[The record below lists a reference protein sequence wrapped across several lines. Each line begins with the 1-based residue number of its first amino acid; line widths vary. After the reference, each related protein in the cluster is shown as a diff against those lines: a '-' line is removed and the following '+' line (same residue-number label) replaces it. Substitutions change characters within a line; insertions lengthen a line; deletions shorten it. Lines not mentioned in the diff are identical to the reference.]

1 MMVIFIK
8 GIMTGLIL
16 SLPFGP
22 IGIYCME
29 KTLVEGEKEGYTSA
43 LGMVT
48 IDFVY
53 GLVAFLFINI
63 LRDDIEKYGPLLAGV
78 VGAFLISVGTKKFFK
93 KTEAA
98 QLKERKGGLIQGYL
112 TTMICAIFNISSILV
127 MIAFYSISD
136 KVLPVSPEL
145 NQMIVSNF
153 NFKVE
158 SAFTYASG
166 IFLGGAALWF
176 TTTYILYHWRKTIN
190 HEMIMK
196 VTKYSGL
203 AIFGF
208 GTTIV
213 FTAVKHFLILKNVL
227 Q

>member
-1 MMVIFIK
+1 
-8 GIMTGLIL
+8 MTGLIL

-93 KTEAA
+93 KIY
-98 QLKERKGGLIQGYL
+98 K
-112 TTMICAIFNISSILV
+112 
-127 MIAFYSISD
+127 
-136 KVLPVSPEL
+136 
-145 NQMIVSNF
+145 
-153 NFKVE
+153 
-158 SAFTYASG
+158 
-166 IFLGGAALWF
+166 
-176 TTTYILYHWRKTIN
+176 
-190 HEMIMK
+190 
-196 VTKYSGL
+196 
-203 AIFGF
+203 
-208 GTTIV
+208 
-213 FTAVKHFLILKNVL
+213 
-227 Q
+227 